1 MGSRVFEQSSSGIN
15 MASGLTSL
23 DVQNPLPNDIQ
34 ALRAKVAREFAKKED
49 DKPTEVSEQRIEEL
63 IANGH
68 SHIVLN
74 IGLRMLKSN
83 INSDRWL
90 KIVIENA
97 GEFLSIGDMEAVCS
111 KIVERRIPSVEAN
124 RYLIEKNY
132 RLKNWDEIIE
142 LSHRFDSESNDD
154 IEVILKVITAFKK
167 SGKSEGL
174 IEFIPKLG
182 SYSELDLR
190 CLRELALS
198 YFKNKNYFHS
208 SKIWKKIGFDNLNRK
223 EMVLAAK
230 ASYNLE
236 RYVDSWKIC
245 SLIDGDGNMTDEVSY
260 LSIRACYMSGD
271 WERCIAE
278 STDSISRNSKN
289 AKKISEYR
297 SKAVANV
304 LARHDHWYQE
314 IKIGA

>member
-1 MGSRVFEQSSSGIN
+1 

-34 ALRAKVAREFAKKED
+34 SLRVKVAREFAKKED
-49 DKPTEVSEQRIEEL
+49 EKPTEISKERIEEL
-63 IANGH
+63 LGSGH
-68 SHIVLN
+68 SHIVLH

-97 GEFLSIGDMEAVCS
+97 GEFLSTGDMEAVCS
-111 KIVERRIPSVEAN
+111 KIVERRIASVEAN

-142 LSHRFDSESNDD
+142 LSHRFERGSNDG
-154 IEVILKVITAFKK
+154 IEVIMKVINAFKK
-167 SGKSEGL
+167 TGKTEGL

-182 SYSELDLR
+182 SYSELDVRL
-190 CLRELALS
+190 LRELALS

-230 ASYNLE
+230 ANYNLE
-236 RYVDSWKIC
+236 RYDDSWNIC

-260 LSIRACYMSGD
+260 LSIRACYMSGN

-278 STDSISRNSKN
+278 CTDSISRNSKN

-297 SKAVANV
+297 SKAVRNV